1 MMRVSTNWSHAVKER
16 WLSLVKL
23 CGFGLVAAPLI
34 AHAVILPPSFGG
46 ATEPN
51 WTLRSY
57 AWLTAAGRT
66 TPVPVL
72 SAIDAPG
79 QGWLRLTDAQNSQ
92 SGSAVYNTPFSS
104 NDGVLAEFE
113 YATWGGNGADGFTFY
128 LLDGSVNNPP
138 SGASD
143 GSLGYS
149 SWGSRPGVPKGYL
162 GIGFDEFGNFSNPS
176 FGGCSL
182 PGGPT
187 CTRVPN
193 SIAIRGKDNSAAG
206 DGGGPYPLLASV
218 VVPEGVATA
227 GRAGARKVRITVTP
241 APTIYVTVE
250 VDFNG
255 SGYRKVIDSLDI
267 STSNGAPP
275 ATFKMGFSG
284 GTGSLNNV
292 HEVRFLGGQ
301 GARTASVALTSSAP
315 AVCGASPTNLT
326 ATVTGSDPTQIP
338 SGSVTF
344 MEGTTTLGSAPLDAG
359 VATLPV
365 VLTPGMHNVVANYS
379 GDSAYSTTG
388 SPTASASGQGAACNT
403 TITFTP
409 SVVGQCGPVTLSA
422 TLSSTAGQA
431 VPTGTVIF
439 KDGGV
444 SLTPAAT
451 LNGAGVAQWTGSL
464 ASGDHP
470 ITVEY
475 SGDPNYASSNVGP
488 ITQTGTNPV
497 CGTPAV
503 TAGTYAASTLVNE
516 PVSIAIL
523 YSDQSSD
530 PIGAPLAQQ
539 SVQPDTDPTHLPS
552 HGAVVFSNNSV
563 VYTPNE
569 NYVGTDS
576 FKYTICTVVA
586 APYTTQACGVAV
598 VNVTVTKKID
608 QAAVPVPFVN
618 QLVLLL
624 MSAVLVALG
633 VLGLRRK

>member
-1 MMRVSTNWSHAVKER
+1 M
-16 WLSLVKL
+16 
-23 CGFGLVAAPLI
+23 
-34 AHAVILPPSFGG
+34 
-46 ATEPN
+46 
-51 WTLRSY
+51 
-57 AWLTAAGRT
+57 
-66 TPVPVL
+66 PVL

>member
-1 MMRVSTNWSHAVKER
+1 MTRFAINLHHDVREKLSRIVKC
-16 WLSLVKL
+16 
-23 CGFGLVAAPLI
+23 CGIGLVAAPLI
-34 AHAVILPPSFGG
+34 AHSVTLPPSFGG

-51 WTLRSY
+51 WTRRSY
-57 AWLTAAGRT
+57 AWLTAAGRS
-66 TPVPVL
+66 TPPPVF

-79 QGWLRLTDAQNSQ
+79 QGWLRLTDAQKNQ

-104 NDGVLAEFE
+104 SDGVLAEFE

-128 LLDGSVNNPP
+128 LLDGSVSNPP
-138 SGASD
+138 AGAIG

-149 SWGSRPGVPKGYL
+149 SGSGRGVPKGYL
-162 GIGFDEFGNFSNPS
+162 GIGFDEYGNFSHPA

-218 VVPEGVATA
+218 SVPERVATTS
-227 GRAGARKVRITVTP
+227 RAGARKVRITVTP
-241 APTIYVTVE
+241 APAIYVTVE

-275 ATFKMGFSG
+275 ATFKMGFSSS
-284 GTGSLNNV
+284 TGSLTNV

-326 ATVTGSDPTQIP
+326 ATVTGSDSTQMP
-338 SGSVTF
+338 SGTVTF
-344 MEGTTTLGSAPLDAG
+344 MEGSTTLGTASLNAG
-359 VATLPV
+359 IATLPV
-365 VLTPGMHNVVANYS
+365 VLASGMHNVVANYS
-379 GDSAYSTTG
+379 GDSAYSTTA
-388 SPTASASGQGAACNT
+388 SPTAAASGQGAACNT
-403 TITFTP
+403 TISFTP
-409 SVVGQCGPVTLSA
+409 TAVGQCGPVTLSA
-422 TLSSTAGQA
+422 TLSSAAGQVA
-431 VPTGTVIF
+431 PTGTVTF
-439 KDGGV
+439 KDGV
-444 SLTPAAT
+444 VPLIPSAT
-451 LNGAGVAQWTGSL
+451 LNGAGVAQWTGAL

-470 ITVEY
+470 ITVVY
-475 SGDPNYASSNVGP
+475 SGDINYGSSTVGP
-488 ITQTGTNPV
+488 ITQNGANPV

-503 TAGTYAASTLVNE
+503 TAGTYSATTLVNE
-516 PVSIAIL
+516 PVSISIL
-523 YSDQSSD
+523 YNDQSSD
-530 PIGAPLAQQ
+530 PVGAPLAQQ
-539 SVQPDTDPTHLPS
+539 SVQPDSDPTHLPS
-552 HGAVVFSNNSV
+552 HGSVMFNNNSV
-563 VYTPNE
+563 IYTPNT

-598 VNVTVTKKID
+598 VNVTVTKKAD
-608 QAAVPVPFVN
+608 QAVIPVPFVN
-618 QLVLLL
+618 QLVLFL
-624 MSAVLVALG
+624 MSAMLVALG
-633 VLGLRRK
+633 LSGLRRR

>member
-1 MMRVSTNWSHAVKER
+1 MMHVSINWLYAAKER
-16 WLSLVKL
+16 LRSIVKL
-23 CGFGLVAAPLI
+23 CGVGLVAAPLL
-34 AHAVILPPSFGG
+34 AQAVTLPPSFGG

-57 AWLTAAGRT
+57 AWLTAAGRS
-66 TPVPVL
+66 TPSPV

-79 QGWLRLTDAQNSQ
+79 QGWLRLTDAQTSQ

-104 NDGVLAEFE
+104 SDGVQAEFE

-128 LLDGSVNNPP
+128 LLDGSVSNPP
-138 SGASD
+138 AGAIG

-162 GIGFDEFGNFSNPS
+162 GIGFDEYGNFSHPAQ
-176 FGGCSL
+176 GGCSL

-218 VVPEGVATA
+218 SVPERVATTS
-227 GRAGARKVRITVTP
+227 RAGARKVRITVTP
-241 APTIYVTVE
+241 APAIYVTVE

-275 ATFKMGFSG
+275 ATFKMGFSSS
-284 GTGSLNNV
+284 TGSLTNV

-326 ATVTGSDPTQIP
+326 ATVTGSDSTQMP
-338 SGSVTF
+338 SGTVTF
-344 MEGTTTLGSAPLDAG
+344 MEGSTTLGTASLNAG
-359 VATLPV
+359 IATLPV
-365 VLTPGMHNVVANYS
+365 VLASGMHNVVANYS
-379 GDSAYSTTG
+379 GDSAYSTTA
-388 SPTASASGQGAACNT
+388 SPTAAASGQGAACNT
-403 TITFTP
+403 TISFTP
-409 SVVGQCGPVTLSA
+409 TAVGQCGPVTLSA
-422 TLSSTAGQA
+422 TLSSAAGQVA
-431 VPTGTVIF
+431 PTGTVTF
-439 KDGGV
+439 KDGV
-444 SLTPAAT
+444 VPLIPSAT
-451 LNGAGVAQWTGSL
+451 LNGAGVAQWTGAL

-470 ITVEY
+470 ITVVY
-475 SGDPNYASSNVGP
+475 SGDINYGSSTVGP
-488 ITQTGTNPV
+488 ITQNGANPV

-503 TAGTYAASTLVNE
+503 TAGTYSATTLVNE
-516 PVSIAIL
+516 PVSISIL
-523 YSDQSSD
+523 YNDQSSD
-530 PIGAPLAQQ
+530 PVGAPLAQQ
-539 SVQPDTDPTHLPS
+539 SVQPDSDPTHLPS
-552 HGAVVFSNNSV
+552 HGSVMFNNNSV
-563 VYTPNE
+563 IYTPNT

-598 VNVTVTKKID
+598 VNVTVTKKAD
-608 QAAVPVPFVN
+608 QAVIPVPFVN
-618 QLVLLL
+618 QLVLFL
-624 MSAVLVALG
+624 MSAMLVALG
-633 VLGLRRK
+633 LSGLRRR

>member
-1 MMRVSTNWSHAVKER
+1 MTRFAINLHHDVREKLSRIVKC
-16 WLSLVKL
+16 
-23 CGFGLVAAPLI
+23 CGIGLVAAPLI
-34 AHAVILPPSFGG
+34 AHSVTLPPSFGG

-57 AWLTAAGRT
+57 AWLTAAGRS
-66 TPVPVL
+66 TPPPVF

-79 QGWLRLTDAQNSQ
+79 QGWLRLTDAQNNQ

-104 NDGVLAEFE
+104 SDGVQAEFE

-128 LLDGSVNNPP
+128 LLDGSVSNPP
-138 SGASD
+138 AGASD

-162 GIGFDEFGNFSNPS
+162 GIGFDEWGNFSDPA

-206 DGGGPYPLLASV
+206 NGGGPYPLLASV
-218 VVPEGVATA
+218 SVPEGVATTS
-227 GRAGARKVRITVTP
+227 RAGARKVRITVTP
-241 APTIYVTVE
+241 APTIYVSVE

-284 GTGSLNNV
+284 STGSVKNV

-326 ATVTGSDPTQIP
+326 ATVTGSDPSQIP

-344 MEGTTTLGSAPLDAG
+344 MEGGTTLGTVPLNAG

-365 VLTPGMHNVVANYS
+365 VLTPGAHTVVANYS
-379 GDSAYSTTG
+379 GDSAYGTTL

-403 TITFTP
+403 TISFTP
-409 SVVGQCGPVTLSA
+409 TVVGQCGPVTLSA
-422 TLSSTAGQA
+422 TLTSAVGQV

-444 SLTPAAT
+444 SLTPPAT
-451 LNGAGVAQWTGSL
+451 LNGTGIAQWTGSL
-464 ASGDHP
+464 DSGNHP

-475 SGDPNYASSNVGP
+475 LGDTNYAPTTVGP
-488 ITQTGTNPV
+488 ITQNGSIPV

-503 TAGTYAASTLVNE
+503 TAGTYSATTMVNE
-516 PVSIAIL
+516 PVSISIL

-530 PIGAPLAQQ
+530 PVGAPLAQQ
-539 SVQPDTDPTHLPS
+539 TVQPNSDPTHLPS
-552 HGAVVFSNNSV
+552 HGNVVFNNNSV
-563 VYTPNE
+563 IYTPNE

-586 APYTTQACGVAV
+586 APYTTQACGVAI
-598 VNVTVTKKID
+598 VNVTVTKKAD
-608 QAAVPVPFVN
+608 QAVVPVPFVN
-618 QLVLLL
+618 HMVLLL
-624 MSAVLVALG
+624 MSAMLVALG
-633 VLGLRRK
+633 LSGLRRK